1 MITELYFK
9 EKKWKKITQLDPSR
23 PHGRRGPPEL
33 VGLERRRHRRRRRQA
48 AKVKNVKKP
57 IGV

>member
-1 MITELYFK
+1 M
-9 EKKWKKITQLDPSR
+9 EKMTQLDPSR

-33 VGLERRRHRRRRRQA
+33 VGLERRRHPRRRRRA

-57 IGV
+57 ICV

>member
-1 MITELYFK
+1 M
-9 EKKWKKITQLDPSR
+9 TQLDPSR

-33 VGLERRRHRRRRRQA
+33 VGLERRRRHPRRRRQA

-57 IGV
+57 TGV